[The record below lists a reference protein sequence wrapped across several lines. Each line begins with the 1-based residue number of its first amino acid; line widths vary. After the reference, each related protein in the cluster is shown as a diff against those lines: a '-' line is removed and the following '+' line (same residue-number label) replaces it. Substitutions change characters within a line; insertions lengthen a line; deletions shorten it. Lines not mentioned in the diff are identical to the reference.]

1 MVSGWLSVSSLWIS
15 KSFLWTQREVTDVP
29 AEWCHHKMSFTLIPY
44 ELQWFKG
51 SHMYLCDRVSLSSET
66 QVAFFFLGFHIYTT
80 YFGNCLVCLGGC
92 TWCACGCDCLGI
104 PLRPVVLGE
113 RHILSLRKATKLH
126 LWSDRG
132 MKCHKQLLHRQ
143 PAVTMAVEP
152 VSLWQQEHT
161 FKEYDFSS
169 PVCLCRNPNPKSN
182 NTRTARKV
190 RVLNSNGR
198 DKKALSSG
206 GSTDCVA

>member
-1 MVSGWLSVSSLWIS
+1 MCQLSDVTTKCHSHSYHMSCNGLKDLTCICAIVCLWVWRHRLP
-15 KSFLWTQREVTDVP
+15 FL
-29 AEWCHHKMSFTLIPY
+29 
-44 ELQWFKG
+44 
-51 SHMYLCDRVSLSSET
+51 
-66 QVAFFFLGFHIYTT
+66 FLGFHIYTT